1 MLLHSFLTTPQVI
14 PPSLNFTIKN
24 EADISQA
31 VAVTMLLNSFL
42 TTPQVI
48 PPSLNLKFYNFYQ
61 IKMPTWHCIIYQY
74 VNIPI
79 MYMYSDF
86 TYMLLTYKIAI

>member
-48 PPSLNLKFYNFYQ
+48 PLNFTTIF
-61 IKMPTWHCIIYQY
+61 IK
-74 VNIPI
+74 
-79 MYMYSDF
+79 
-86 TYMLLTYKIAI
+86 